1 MTCSDPYISSV
12 CNCDHDYFEL
22 LVTDERDTQSRSS
35 GSRAISGV
43 SAKTSALNPPL
54 GEASSVAA
62 PWDIY
67 PTSCSIAWLSS
78 AVVDFSRLGN
88 SSRSRRLRL
97 APRVSRKGSSCLRP
111 RSRHNPFLRRVM
123 AVRGLLPSVPQL
135 PAVHGRVD
143 TCHYTP
149 GAGTLRRME
158 HNEALLRDLEAI
170 VSKHKPTA
178 AELGAAV
185 ADLLYYA
192 GIDGRPNLADAFTV
206 LGKARDAR
214 AGGR

>member
-1 MTCSDPYISSV
+1 M
-12 CNCDHDYFEL
+12 
-22 LVTDERDTQSRSS
+22 
-35 GSRAISGV
+35 
-43 SAKTSALNPPL
+43 
-54 GEASSVAA
+54 
-62 PWDIY
+62 
-67 PTSCSIAWLSS
+67 
-78 AVVDFSRLGN
+78 
-88 SSRSRRLRL
+88 
-97 APRVSRKGSSCLRP
+97 
-111 RSRHNPFLRRVM
+111 
-123 AVRGLLPSVPQL
+123 LPSVPEL

-158 HNEALLRDLEAI
+158 HKEALLRDLEAI

-214 AGGR
+214 AGSR